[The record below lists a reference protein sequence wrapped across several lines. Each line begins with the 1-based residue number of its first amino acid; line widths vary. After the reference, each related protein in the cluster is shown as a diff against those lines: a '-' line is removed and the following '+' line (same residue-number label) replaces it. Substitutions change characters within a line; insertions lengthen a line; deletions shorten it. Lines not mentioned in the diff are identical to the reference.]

1 MALAKPHWHDPCCTA
16 ANKGPKFSNVIQAH
30 ASISSLLVSHS
41 SDSQGKRYY
50 TLEIKKKLKYLRWQ
64 YC

>member
-30 ASISSLLVSHS
+30 ASTSSQVVFHPR
-41 SDSQGKRYY
+41 DSQAKRYF
-50 TLEIKKKLKYLRWQ
+50 TLEKKKELR
-64 YC
+64 